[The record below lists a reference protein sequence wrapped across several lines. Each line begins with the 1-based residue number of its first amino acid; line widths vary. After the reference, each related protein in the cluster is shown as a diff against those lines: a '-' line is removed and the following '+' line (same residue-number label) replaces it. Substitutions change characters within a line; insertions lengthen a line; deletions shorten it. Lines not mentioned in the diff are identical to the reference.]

1 MKLCKY
7 LFVSFS
13 AMLAFAG
20 CGGSSTP
27 TTPPP
32 PVIGHIYVTTANKD
46 LVSAFKAGDNG
57 NVSPQGQLTVAPNG
71 PAFISMDVPHDRL
84 AINSNGPTPAITLVD
99 NASAMNNAV
108 GPIPV
113 FRVLSGASITRISE
127 CALDGTHDLL
137 YAAQDLGAGT
147 GAVLVFGPAS
157 TINGNIAPLRTFTLA
172 IHLGGFLLDA
182 ANDRLFLSDPVTNTI
197 SVFDNASTLTGS
209 VIPARVISGANTQL
223 NAPHQMVLDSS
234 GRLIVSNA
242 PFLPNAQS
250 FTILVFANAATAN
263 GNIVPSA
270 SSTIGQLPSEMAISP
285 AGELYVVDGTPQ
297 VTVYGGVA
305 TATGAINPI
314 RVITGPNTGLGIFF
328 GNIPA
333 LPLGIAVDSTR

>member
-13 AMLAFAG
+13 AILALAG
-20 CGGSSTP
+20 CGGSST
-27 TTPPP
+27 TPPP
-32 PVIGHIYVTTANKD
+32 PVNGHIYVTTASKD

-84 AINSNGPTPAITLVD
+84 AINSNGATPAITLVD

-108 GPIPV
+108 GPIPG
-113 FRVLSGASITRISE
+113 FRVLSGASITRISA
-127 CALDGTHDLL
+127 CALDGTRDLL
-137 YAAQDLGAGT
+137 YAAQGLGVVGT

-182 ANDRLFLSDPVTNTI
+182 VNDRLFLSDPVTNTI

-234 GRLIVSNA
+234 GRLIVSTSQS
-242 PFLPNAQS
+242 PN
-250 FTILVFANAATAN
+250 IVVFQNAATAN
-263 GNIVPSA
+263 GNIAPSA
-270 SSTIGQLPSEMAISP
+270 SSTISQGLSEMAISP
-285 AGELYVVDGTPQ
+285 AGELYVVDGSPQ

-314 RVITGPNTGLGIFF
+314 RVIAGPNTGLGPIFP
-328 GNIPA
+328 NIPA
-333 LPLGIAVDSTR
+333 EPLGIAVDSTR